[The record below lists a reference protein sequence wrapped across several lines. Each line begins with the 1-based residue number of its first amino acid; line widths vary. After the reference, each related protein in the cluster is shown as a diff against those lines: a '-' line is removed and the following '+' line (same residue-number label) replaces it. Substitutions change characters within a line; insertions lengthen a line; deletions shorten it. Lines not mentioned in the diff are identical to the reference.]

1 MKKYLLMATMIIL
14 VLLPGTQTLAQEN
27 KIESRG
33 NIEGIVNIYSNDI
46 RYLENEINELL
57 KECKED
63 TYYE

>member
-1 MKKYLLMATMIIL
+1 MALMIIL
-14 VLLPGTQTLAQEN
+14 LLLPGTKTLAEEN

-46 RYLENEINELL
+46 RYLQNEINELL
-57 KECKED
+57 EEFKED

>member
-1 MKKYLLMATMIIL
+1 MALMIIL
-14 VLLPGTQTLAQEN
+14 LLLPGTKTLAEEN

-57 KECKED
+57 EECKED

>member
-1 MKKYLLMATMIIL
+1 MKKYLLMALMIIL
-14 VLLPGTQTLAQEN
+14 LLLPGTKTLAEEN

-46 RYLENEINELL
+46 RYLQNEINELL
-57 KECKED
+57 EEFKED